1 MELNLHAASTH
12 MAAVEF
18 NFYYHKFEILPFAKM
33 GENSTGSMLK
43 PLAYLF
49 SFMQRK
55 CSFSTRAQRTLE
67 IILNVDRRVVEK
79 QQSSKAL

>member
-1 MELNLHAASTH
+1 MEVNLHAASTH
-12 MAAVEF
+12 VAAVEF
-18 NFYYHKFEILPFAKM
+18 DFYYYKFEILPFAKM

-55 CSFSTRAQRTLE
+55 CSFSTRAQKTLE
-67 IILNVDRRVVEK
+67 VILK
-79 QQSSKAL
+79 LIKCM